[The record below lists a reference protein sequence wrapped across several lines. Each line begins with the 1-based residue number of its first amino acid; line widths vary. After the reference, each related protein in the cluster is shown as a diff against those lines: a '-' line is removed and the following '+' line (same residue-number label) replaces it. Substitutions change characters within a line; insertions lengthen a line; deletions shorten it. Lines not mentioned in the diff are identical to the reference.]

1 MGGDAGIE
9 VGRATPGVVGAAF
22 EEVVWF
28 LVCSA
33 ELADVTAA
41 ELVNEAAGVAV
52 EFMDHETVEL

>member
-1 MGGDAGIE
+1 MGGDAGME
-9 VGRATPGVVGAAF
+9 VGG
-22 EEVVWF
+22 EL

-41 ELVNEAAGVAV
+41 ELVGIMFDEAAAVAV

>member
-9 VGRATPGVVGAAF
+9 VCRATPGVVGAAF
-22 EEVVWF
+22 GEVVWF
-28 LVCSA
+28 VCSA

-41 ELVNEAAGVAV
+41 EVVNEAAAVAV

>member
-22 EEVVWF
+22 VEVVWF
-28 LVCSA
+28 EKELLICS
-33 ELADVTAA
+33 A
-41 ELVNEAAGVAV
+41 ELVNEAAAVAV

>member
-22 EEVVWF
+22 VEVVWF
-28 LVCSA
+28 EKELLICSA

-41 ELVNEAAGVAV
+41 VAV

>member
-22 EEVVWF
+22 VEVVWF
-28 LVCSA
+28 EKELLICSA
-33 ELADVTAA
+33 ALADVTAA
-41 ELVNEAAGVAV
+41 VAV